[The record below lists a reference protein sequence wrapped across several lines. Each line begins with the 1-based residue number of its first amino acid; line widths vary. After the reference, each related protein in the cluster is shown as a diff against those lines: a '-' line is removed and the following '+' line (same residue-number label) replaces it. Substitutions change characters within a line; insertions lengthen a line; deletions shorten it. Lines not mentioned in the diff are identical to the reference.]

1 MEILQNTAFATVKNL
16 TKPNIKREL
25 LQKTTVLNHSQKR
38 YLKSGVELSHL
49 TFASH
54 LLRNDKVLK
63 SINTPCVT
71 VTLEPS
77 KHRHTK
83 IGTTALLVS
92 LLATCQP
99 SYAEVGKS
107 LFGGNSDFVEQLNKI
122 SYLPSISEIFS
133 LISNSDF
140 LTELSKI
147 NQLPVFDSFNCIDT
161 VAVNGNNKVLS
172 QSISVTPQRHCGFF
186 APVIYLASQASL
198 TDCASAAA
206 SHPRLQSVYD
216 GTTRPNKPMAN
227 KSGGTNTPRVN
238 PVTLISQVSVIQN
251 SKVLGVVNHG

>member
-1 MEILQNTAFATVKNL
+1 M
-16 TKPNIKREL
+16 TKQIMPL
-25 LQKTTVLNHSQKR
+25 
-38 YLKSGVELSHL
+38 
-49 TFASH
+49 
-54 LLRNDKVLK
+54 
-63 SINTPCVT
+63 
-71 VTLEPS
+71 
-77 KHRHTK
+77 
-83 IGTTALLVS
+83 LLVS

-99 SYAEVGKS
+99 SYAIDKDYQP
-107 LFGGNSDFVEQLNKI
+107 FNNH
-122 SYLPSISEIFS
+122 
-133 LISNSDF
+133 
-140 LTELSKI
+140 
-147 NQLPVFDSFNCIDT
+147 SFNYVDA

-186 APVIYLASQASL
+186 APLVCLASQASL

-251 SKVLGVVNHG
+251 SKVLGVAHHG